1 VDALV
6 DGNSLVENET
16 GQDIVGHRGDGEIS
30 QFPVT
35 VKIPGCE

>member
-16 GQDIVGHRGDGEIS
+16 GQDIVGHPGDGEIS
-30 QFPVT
+30 QFQVT